1 MTTETTEARQSAYD
15 RVNSAIL
22 AAIDK
27 GIVPW
32 RMPWATYQQQN
43 ATTGRRYRGINTLV
57 LALSAEDQGFT
68 DHRWMTYKQAQQIG
82 ARVRK
87 DSVSTPIVF
96 GKPATWSKTET
107 DEQGNETEQTRAGF
121 IWRVYHVFNVEQCEG
136 ITFEPLPDR
145 NVEEIPSAA
154 AIWDG
159 YKTRPSVFH
168 GGDRAFYRPLLD
180 EIHMPK
186 REDFLDDVSYYAT
199 LLHEGAHSTGH
210 KSRLGRLASV
220 DDLPP
225 FGSEN
230 YAREELVAEMT
241 AAFLLGVANLDQPAI
256 IDNQAAYL
264 AGWKQK
270 ITNDP
275 RMLITAAAQAQK
287 AADYIL
293 GVAPPSGE

>member
-1 MTTETTEARQSAYD
+1 
-15 RVNSAIL
+15 
-22 AAIDK
+22 
-27 GIVPW
+27 
-32 RMPWATYQQQN
+32 
-43 ATTGRRYRGINTLV
+43 
-57 LALSAEDQGFT
+57 
-68 DHRWMTYKQAQQIG
+68 
-82 ARVRK
+82 
-87 DSVSTPIVF
+87 
-96 GKPATWSKTET
+96 
-107 DEQGNETEQTRAGF
+107 
-121 IWRVYHVFNVEQCEG
+121 
-136 ITFEPLPDR
+136 
-145 NVEEIPSAA
+145 
-154 AIWDG
+154 
-159 YKTRPSVFH
+159 
-168 GGDRAFYRPLLD
+168 
-180 EIHMPK
+180 
-186 REDFLDDVSYYAT
+186 
-199 LLHEGAHSTGH
+199 LHEGAHSTGH